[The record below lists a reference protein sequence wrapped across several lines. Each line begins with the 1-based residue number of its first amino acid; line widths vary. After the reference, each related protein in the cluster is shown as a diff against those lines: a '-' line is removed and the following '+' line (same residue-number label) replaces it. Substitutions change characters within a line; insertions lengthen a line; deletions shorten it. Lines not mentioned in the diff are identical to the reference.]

1 MAALTSW
8 YNSQYSTWNR
18 TRRLHAQPYIARTD
32 TNTSRAATEMA
43 QQAVVVNM
51 GEPSNPEAS
60 KDMKSDTL
68 FGPNIG
74 IVSGG
79 PAWTERHERSA
90 DELTPEVIKSW
101 ISRSK
106 ETTATTTTL
115 QALVNLKRPTLR
127 LTPLEIA
134 PSDDPEHV
142 DSQHHHGLEFEY
154 DCDAPKCGISVH
166 ALLNPKHPLASK
178 PDASGQSKFR
188 IYESVVDGGF
198 GMLLKLDDGVTLELG
213 RFEPRTDAA
222 DKEVAAEAPVDA
234 EQHHGEDAHAKGRS
248 RFTHFNF
255 RKRTH
260 GRAAAGPALAVVDAE
275 APAPAAEGD
284 DDGTKDGVK
293 DEEPDVGV
301 RVVIRLA
308 ALDEEGKE
316 LPSANEQVTYLH
328 VIRFGPPPSEVDGQ
342 PVEDKRPWVVKVVK
356 REALIGPHTFHLHEI
371 YGLSANSTTATHTH
385 ATPRASV
392 DQHVYPPVSA
402 PADTH
407 EDEPSSECLLCLSSP
422 REVVLLPCRHLVAC
436 RECAVNM
443 IEFGA
448 GGTIVHQ
455 ESETNATSAT
465 EGGAGEGTVAS
476 PPTADGAVPG
486 SEANALQPTPRRK
499 RKAKGWFCPVCRQP
513 YTSMLRITTT
523 PPSKIDSDDEK
534 NRDSMSTEAQL
545 DVLPPIPALTAAPT
559 VRGSLASLT
568 RPGFL
573 RAFRPGAPQ
582 PDVERGQVQAA

>member
-1 MAALTSW
+1 MAALATW
-8 YNSQYSTWNR
+8 YSNQYSTWNR
-18 TRRLHAQPYIARTD
+18 TRRLHAQPYLARTN
-32 TNTSRAATEMA
+32 TNTSRVAAEMA
-43 QQAVVVNM
+43 HQTVVVNM
-51 GEPSNPEAS
+51 GEPSNGEAA
-60 KDMKSDTL
+60 KDKKSDTL

-79 PAWTERHERSA
+79 PAWTERHEKGA

-106 ETTATTTTL
+106 ETNATTTTL

-134 PSDDPEHV
+134 PSDDPEHA

-166 ALLNPKHPLASK
+166 VLLNAKHPLAGK
-178 PDASGQSKFR
+178 PDASGQYKFR
-188 IYESVVDGGF
+188 IFESVVDGGF
-198 GMLLKLDDGVTLELG
+198 GKVLKLEDGVTLELG
-213 RFEPRTDAA
+213 RFEPRTGPA
-222 DKEVAAEAPVDA
+222 DKEAAPGETHTDA
-234 EQHHGEDAHAKGRS
+234 EQHQGEDAHAKGRN

-255 RKRTH
+255 RKRNH
-260 GRAAAGPALAVVDAE
+260 GRAAAGPALAVLDAE
-275 APAPAAEGD
+275 GPTHAAEEGE
-284 DDGTKDGVK
+284 KDGIAK
-293 DEEPDVGV
+293 EEEPDVGV
-301 RVVIRLA
+301 KVVIRLA

-316 LPSANEQVTYLH
+316 PSSANEQVTYLH
-328 VIRFGPPPSEVDGQ
+328 VVRFGPPPPEVDGQ

-356 REALIGPHTFHLHEI
+356 REAIIGPHTFHLHEI
-371 YGLSANSTTATHTH
+371 YGLSANSTTATHTEP
-385 ATPRASV
+385 AAQASV
-392 DQHVYPPVSA
+392 DQHVYPPVSS
-402 PADTH
+402 PVSTH
-407 EDEPSSECLLCLSSP
+407 EDEPSAECLLCLSSP

-448 GGTIVHQ
+448 GGTITHQ
-455 ESETNATSAT
+455 DSETNATTGTETASAT
-465 EGGAGEGTVAS
+465 ENGSTPQPA
-476 PPTADGAVPG
+476 ADGAVPG
-486 SEANALQPTPRRK
+486 SEANASQPAPRRK

-523 PPSKIDSDDEK
+523 PPSKEVDDEK
-534 NRDSMSTEAQL
+534 RDSMSTESPV
-545 DVLPPIPALTAAPT
+545 DVLPSIPAAVAAPPA
-559 VRGSLASLT
+559 RGSLASLT

-582 PDVERGQVQAA
+582 PDIERGQVQAA